1 MDIAGRKTKT
11 TITIRKGKE
20 MTDSNVIF
28 AGIDDGHRDLKIKL
42 SNGERISMPSR
53 AASGITNK
61 ISINGSSSGVFS
73 YNTDNGSF
81 SLGDIGQADETA
93 YDDYPFSPQNR
104 VIVAHGFRSLN
115 LNESDHVYG
124 VSGLPLKRYYLR
136 GMPNSQVILAKKEN
150 LMKRDVEGV
159 DGYRPAPIIKHDVVS
174 EGIAAWIS
182 YILQR
187 DDSGKINIDRD
198 RLKERIAIIDIG
210 GRTLDIA
217 VVKNWDL
224 DGDRSGTEEV
234 GMISILNGVKERLT
248 DEFDGIHLSDEQI
261 DQAINT
267 KRIKVYGEFHDVAPI
282 VDASIL
288 STVNIL
294 QSSVKRRLKQS
305 GDIDHVFFVGGTTK
319 FLETHL
325 SGWFKNQSIMEDPV
339 FANADGMLKFA
350 EFVMGKK

>member
-1 MDIAGRKTKT
+1 MSDQNI
-11 TITIRKGKE
+11 
-20 MTDSNVIF
+20 IF
-28 AGIDDGHRDLKIKL
+28 AGADDGHRDTKIKL
-42 SNGERISMPSR
+42 SNGQRCVIPSR

-73 YNTDNGSF
+73 YTTESGSF
-81 SLGDIGQADETA
+81 SLGDIGKADETA
-93 YDDYPFSPQNR
+93 YDDYPLSAQNR
-104 VIVAHGFRSLN
+104 VIVAHGLRSLEMTEN
-115 LNESDHVYG
+115 DHIYA

-136 GMPNSQVILAKKEN
+136 GVPNSQLILAKKEN
-150 LMKRDVEGV
+150 LMKRDVVGT

-182 YILQR
+182 YVLQR
-187 DDSGKINIDRD
+187 EKSGKVNIDRE
-198 RLKERIAIIDIG
+198 RLKERIAIVDIG

-224 DGDRSGTEEV
+224 DGDRSGTDEI
-234 GMISILNGVKERLT
+234 GMISIINGVRERLS
-248 DEFDGIHLSDEQI
+248 DEFDGIALSDEQI
-261 DQAINT
+261 DQAMNT

-282 VDASIL
+282 IDASIM
-288 STVNIL
+288 STVNVL
-294 QSSVKRRLKQS
+294 ESTVKRRLKQA

-319 FLETHL
+319 FLESHL
-325 SGWFKNQSIMEDPV
+325 TGWFKNQSIMEDPV